1 MKNKITI
8 LFTILYLS
16 ISIIIAQTPLKV
28 ISTTITFK
36 IKNAGLNVTGSFKGF
51 EGEIKFDPELLK
63 TSFIKAS
70 VDANTINTGI
80 TSRDNHLRKEEYF
93 DVVKYPK
100 ISIASSFFGKDGN
113 NFRGYFKLNMKGVT
127 KDIVIPFTFENTT
140 MKGEFTFDRRDFKIG
155 GNSLILGDNVTV
167 SIQINL
173 SKAN

>member
-8 LFTILYLS
+8 LFTVLFLT

-51 EGEIKFDPELLK
+51 EGEIKFAPESFK

-80 TSRDNHLRKEEYF
+80 TSRDNHLKKEEYF

-100 ISIASSFFGKDGN
+100 ISIVSSFFGKDGN
-113 NFRGYFKLNMKGVT
+113 NFKGYFKLNIKGIT
-127 KDIVIPFTFENTT
+127 KDVVIPFIFENNTI
-140 MKGEFTFDRRDFKIG
+140 KGNFTIDRRDFKVG
-155 GNSLILGDNVTV
+155 GNSMLMGDKVTV
-167 SIQINL
+167 SIQLNL
-173 SKAN
+173 SK